1 VPDGEGGIQ
10 YNPISWTQIANVV
23 FLEQPAGV
31 GFSYSEDPADYTT
44 DDFKA
49 AADNFAFLEGLLA
62 EFPEYIGRETY
73 LSGESYA
80 GVYIPTLTAEII
92 NHTDSTI
99 YGQLSGLT
107 LGNPVIACESADY
120 NAIQFN
126 LFYWHGLVSH
136 FLWANW
142 TLLGC
147 NEDSSSD
154 GCDQIFDIAQ
164 DQIGVIYQQLFTPY
178 PSNTPVSIAS
188 NDQPSLDPDDLY
200 QDFCTGNGT
209 LDFADN
215 VGYPTACY
223 PVGIALTDYLGRVD
237 VQEAIGVPP
246 TLWAECSNAINYTSD
261 AGSMIPYYNNFFDK
275 LPGLKVLVYS
285 GDVDIYTVP
294 FGYTQAC
301 LAELDQDLQ
310 SVWRPWF
317 VNGATAGYYEVFD
330 DFVYAT
336 LKGAGHESPQYQP
349 LTSFNMFQRYIQGQS
364 LGHSQMPTV
373 APTTIPARRTQ
384 GVVLKQHGI
393 RG

>member
-1 VPDGEGGIQ
+1 
-10 YNPISWTQIANVV
+10 
-23 FLEQPAGV
+23 
-31 GFSYSEDPADYTT
+31 
-44 DDFKA
+44 
-49 AADNFAFLEGLLA
+49 LEGFLQ
-62 EFPEYIGRETY
+62 EFPDYIGRDTW

-80 GVYIPTLTAEII
+80 GVYIPTLTAAII

-99 YGQLSGLT
+99 YGQLTGLT
-107 LGNPVIACESADY
+107 MGNPVISCESADY

-136 FLWANW
+136 LLWANW

-154 GCDQIFDIAQ
+154 GCDQIFDIAV
-164 DQIGVIYQQLFTPY
+164 DQIGVIYQQLFPAY
-178 PSNTPVSIAS
+178 PSNTPVSVAS

-200 QDFCTGNGT
+200 QDFCIGNGT

-215 VGYPTACY
+215 VGYPTECY
-223 PVGIALTDYLGRVD
+223 PVGSAMTDYLNRVD
-237 VQEAIGVPP
+237 VQDAIGVPP
-246 TLWAECSNAINYTSD
+246 TLWAECSSTINYTST
-261 AGSMIPYYNNFFDK
+261 AGSMIPFYNNFFDK

-285 GDVDIYTVP
+285 GDVDIFTVP

-301 LAELDQDLQ
+301 LAELDQDLESIWQ
-310 SVWRPWF
+310 PWF
-317 VNGATAGYYEVFD
+317 VNGATAGYYEVFE

-336 LKGAGHESPQYQP
+336 IKGAGHESPQYQP
-349 LTSFNMFQRYIQGQS
+349 LTSFNMFQRFTQGES
-364 LGHSQMPTV
+364 LSHAHNPSVPNV
-373 APTTIPARRTQ
+373 RIPARRTQ